1 MRNPSQ
7 VQKVCPRSFLAGFGF
22 LRFFFERMMRNLN
35 HTEMMKKILS
45 FIYFFSLILMVAGC
59 ANPEQSFQKA
69 EQLRAKEAYT
79 QFINDFPESKWVKKA
94 EQRIAEIELWQTIE
108 ASQTLEDYEAYI
120 TSFSDGIFHKEAQ
133 SRMLDIKKFKA
144 ARDKDILAHYQNYL
158 GNYPQGLFAQ
168 EATKR
173 SAELVPADI
182 GYQIIKSETNTEALK
197 AYAKEFKDTG
207 YSQLIKNYLQNL
219 STGTPAF
226 QKAEKLRSKKAY
238 QQFLK
243 DFPNSKWVKKARQ
256 RIAELDFW
264 DKIQLSQQTLWDY
277 EQYLNTYSDGFFRQQ
292 ATARIKEIKDITV
305 ARETDLIKSYQRFL
319 DKHPKGL
326 FASEVKKRIAELKP
340 AEIAYRRMKAETNT
354 EVLRAYLK
362 PFRHTGYG
370 QLVLEHLEALEA
382 KLPVEEPIASS
393 SEPTEI
399 RQQPPFDPSSH
410 DIIRAVQK
418 LLTQQG
424 LNPGPVD
431 GRMGRKTRRAI
442 RQFQRQVGMTVD
454 GKITEELLQQLRGQA
469 Q

>member
-7 VQKVCPRSFLAGFGF
+7 VQKIGF

-35 HTEMMKKILS
+35 RTDMMKKTLA
-45 FIYFFSLILMVAGC
+45 FIYFFSLILMVTSC

-94 EQRIAEIELWQTIE
+94 EQRIAEIDFWQTIK
-108 ASQTLEDYEAYI
+108 ASQTRDDYEGYI

-133 SRMLDIKKFKA
+133 SQILEIKEFNV
-144 ARDKDILAHYQNYL
+144 ARNKDILAHYQKYL
-158 GNYPQGLFAQ
+158 EKYPQGLFAQ

-197 AYAKEFKDTG
+197 AYAKEFQDTG

-238 QQFLK
+238 QQFVK

-292 ATARIKEIKDITV
+292 AAARIQEIKDMTV
-305 ARETDLIKSYQRFL
+305 ARKKDMIQSYQRFL

-326 FASEVKKRIAELKP
+326 FASKAQKRIAELKP
-340 AEIAYRRMKAETNT
+340 AKIAYQRIKAETNT

-362 PFRHTGYG
+362 QFRHTGYG
-370 QLVLEHLEALEA
+370 QLVLGHLEALGA
-382 KLPVEEPIASS
+382 KPQVEEPVTSS
-393 SEPTEI
+393 STASKP
-399 RQQPPFDPSSH
+399 QPPFDPSSP

-418 LLTQQG
+418 RLTQQG

-431 GRMGRKTRRAI
+431 GSMGRKTRRAI
-442 RQFQRQVGMTVD
+442 RQFQRQVSMTVD
-454 GKITEELLQQLRGQA
+454 GKITKELLQQLRGQV

>member
-1 MRNPSQ
+1 
-7 VQKVCPRSFLAGFGF
+7 
-22 LRFFFERMMRNLN
+22 
-35 HTEMMKKILS
+35 MMKKILS

-243 DFPNSKWVKKARQ
+243 DFPKSKWVKKARQ

-264 DKIQLSQQTLWDY
+264 DKIRLSQTLRDY
-277 EQYLNTYSDGFFRQQ
+277 ERYLNAYSNGFFRQQ
-292 ATARIKEIKDITV
+292 AVARIQEIQDMTV
-305 ARETDLIKSYQRFL
+305 ARKKDMIQSYQRFL

-326 FASEVKKRIAELKP
+326 FVSKAQKRIAELKP
-340 AEIAYRRMKAETNT
+340 AKIAYRRIKAETNT

-370 QLVLEHLEALEA
+370 QLVLGHLEAQAA
-382 KLPVEEPIASS
+382 KLPVEEPVVSS
-393 SEPTEI
+393 SEQTETLP
-399 RQQPPFDPSSH
+399 QPPFDPSSPN
-410 DIIRAVQK
+410 IIRAVQE

-454 GKITEELLQQLRGQA
+454 GKITEEFLQQLRGQA